1 VKLINEVW
9 EVLNR
14 LIAGG
19 HLLDPG
25 LWTGVEV
32 SRKTSLIAVLALR
45 RVRGAL
51 EGTGPGAAPIPEPL
65 AAALDAAVAAVADEP
80 PKLIPEHLAGIR
92 QLILAQPTL
101 GEALSEVLKQLCRC
115 FLQDVFRRRSNE
127 KTVEMLPVLHED
139 HRYFINDGSG
149 TPRCPICNTTVRRG
163 SRITTGVVTASVLPL
178 GALSPTHNKKPMNE
192 QTADN
197 GDPGEIHQDLLDAG
211 DERREMTQA
220 GGADEAT
227 DASPPDKALG
237 PGPENEVEESGIQ
250 ETAEP
255 LVGEEWVT
263 EAEEPPEEE
272 EPVSSGATPQSGPDM
287 DLCGKE
293 PLPVPE
299 RAEVAQHVKAAADLS
314 ALLGAVS
321 RLFGAKDWRSGFCRF
336 LAKHTELAAKMLG
349 PESER
354 CDALY
359 RQVWKIWSHDAEFT
373 ACGSD
378 SPADWEDLKHNW
390 EAGLRQELWE
400 ACRSLAGITKDSEIL
415 QLMADSADVFH
426 DWRSQFAKMLLKT
439 NRAMVVDCLRAIG
452 ALPIYG
458 KQGPA
463 QSAKV
468 LTVLFKTFL
477 KDATVAGLHHSHEE
491 LCRRWLGAEG
501 LEFAAVFRLLYQREL
516 LANGLKATGDYCR
529 GWREA
534 VCRVL
539 AEDTGWGLKYLIAW
553 NVVHIRLPMGLSL
566 ADDDLVEL
574 RKRLPEQIR
583 ATLPE
588 NPELLRKL
596 LEVTS
601 AYMAPLIENLKVNLA
616 GLAALKQGQGE

>member
-1 VKLINEVW
+1 
-9 EVLNR
+9 
-14 LIAGG
+14 
-19 HLLDPG
+19 
-25 LWTGVEV
+25 
-32 SRKTSLIAVLALR
+32 
-45 RVRGAL
+45 
-51 EGTGPGAAPIPEPL
+51 
-65 AAALDAAVAAVADEP
+65 
-80 PKLIPEHLAGIR
+80 
-92 QLILAQPTL
+92 
-101 GEALSEVLKQLCRC
+101 
-115 FLQDVFRRRSNE
+115 
-127 KTVEMLPVLHED
+127 
-139 HRYFINDGSG
+139 
-149 TPRCPICNTTVRRG
+149 
-163 SRITTGVVTASVLPL
+163 
-178 GALSPTHNKKPMNE
+178 
-192 QTADN
+192 
-197 GDPGEIHQDLLDAG
+197 
-211 DERREMTQA
+211 
-220 GGADEAT
+220 
-227 DASPPDKALG
+227 
-237 PGPENEVEESGIQ
+237 
-250 ETAEP
+250 
-255 LVGEEWVT
+255 
-263 EAEEPPEEE
+263 
-272 EPVSSGATPQSGPDM
+272 
-287 DLCGKE
+287 
-293 PLPVPE
+293 
-299 RAEVAQHVKAAADLS
+299 
-314 ALLGAVS
+314 
-321 RLFGAKDWRSGFCRF
+321 
-336 LAKHTELAAKMLG
+336 MLG